1 MKINQE
7 ITADKILL
15 IDESGVS
22 QGVVSF
28 DQAMFL
34 AYEKGLDL
42 AMVNEKINPPI
53 CKLMDY
59 GKYLYS
65 IEKQNAK
72 QKAKTHSSELKEI
85 RLGIK
90 IGEHDLST
98 KTEQIKKFLDH
109 GDKVKITIQLRG
121 REMMFRDRAGELIEK
136 IKNEAGANFEK
147 PIEKMGNKFFATL
160 VKNK

>member
-1 MKINQE
+1 M
-7 ITADKILL
+7 L
-15 IDESGVS
+15 IDEEGVS

-34 AYEKGLDL
+34 AYDKDLDL
-42 AMVNEKINPPI
+42 ALVNEKIQPPI

-65 IEKQNAK
+65 TEKQSAK
-72 QKAKTHSSELKEI
+72 QKAKSHSGELKEI

-98 KTEQIKKFLDH
+98 KIEKIRKFLDR
-109 GDKVKITIQLRG
+109 GDKVKISIQLRG
-121 REMMFRDRAGELIEK
+121 REMMFRAKADELIEK
-136 IKNEAGANFEK
+136 IKTEVVANYEK
-147 PIEKMGNKFFATL
+147 PVEKMGNRFFATL
-160 VKNK
+160 VKSK